1 MGDNPTPHLFSELL
15 RALHDES
22 DALVANDA
30 VRLADAGTRREHVL
44 RLLAPQA
51 NALRAMRRTGADE
64 YERFVREAA
73 QLTALDG
80 GHAVSRLAEAGAV
93 NGRLAVLRAAESD

>member
-1 MGDNPTPHLFSELL
+1 MGDNPTAHLFSELL

-30 VRLADAGTRREHVL
+30 VRLADASTRREHVL

-51 NALRAMRRTGADE
+51 NALRTMRRTGADE
-64 YERFVREAA
+64 YDRFVLEAA
-73 QLTALDG
+73 QLAALDN
-80 GHAVSRLAEAGAV
+80 GHTVMRLAEAGTLS
-93 NGRLAVLRAAESD
+93 GRLAALRAAESD